1 MVGQGCEGVCGV
13 CTCVRWN
20 IWRASM
26 LEIAVVILAYI
37 PHSHLVLQS
46 VMLKKY
52 IKTMHNKLYKYNVA
66 KRLQYRVMH

>member
-26 LEIAVVILAYI
+26 LEIATVVILYSL
-37 PHSHLVLQS
+37 HSPILTLSSCFTVCHVEKIHKDYAQ
-46 VMLKKY
+46 
-52 IKTMHNKLYKYNVA
+52 
-66 KRLQYRVMH
+66 

>member
-26 LEIAVVILAYI
+26 LKIAVVILAYI
-37 PHSHLVLQS
+37 PQD
-46 VMLKKY
+46 
-52 IKTMHNKLYKYNVA
+52 
-66 KRLQYRVMH
+66 